1 MFSTKSTIKIIE
13 LTVKKKKIWSSLLKT
28 YTTVL
33 VKAQTTSVTTQ
44 IKILAQFQRCFTF
57 LTNKSY
63 TKYGTSMEGSKKM
76 LRLPSYR
83 HKEEMN

>member
-13 LTVKKKKIWSSLLKT
+13 LTVKKKKKIWSSLLKT

-44 IKILAQFQRCFTF
+44 IKILAQFQRRFTF
-57 LTNKSY
+57 LTNKS
-63 TKYGTSMEGSKKM
+63 
-76 LRLPSYR
+76 
-83 HKEEMN
+83 